1 MELRRE
7 RIAFPVGGKLLHI
20 SDVHFSKNT
29 THEHNQR
36 VTEDILHLCRSCEK
50 ADAICVTGDLVSRHY
65 TRSSLSD
72 GLHLLEC
79 LREIAPVFYSLGN
92 HEMDW
97 AQEERAEFIKAAQKC
112 GITVLDNASADL
124 CGIRFTGLSLP
135 QTVYKNPKGHYW
147 DLTPVTPELIERLV
161 GNKGD
166 LPTVLLAH
174 TPLGMPAYAAWG
186 AEAVLSGHVHG
197 GIVRVGNTG
206 LLSPERRFLPKFTK
220 GIYREPHCTM
230 NVSAGIGKF
239 RLNNPA
245 EIVFVELATHL

>member
-7 RIAFPVGGKLLHI
+7 KIAFPVEGKLLHI
-20 SDVHFSKNT
+20 SDVHFSKKT

-36 VTEDILHLCRSCEK
+36 VTEEILHICRSCGK
-50 ADAICVTGDLVSRHY
+50 ADAVCVTGDVISRKY
-65 TRSSLSD
+65 TDDSFTD
-72 GLHLLEC
+72 GLQLMET
-79 LREIAPVFYSLGN
+79 LRQLAPVLYSFGN

-97 AQEERAEFIKAAQKC
+97 GPDVRADYVRKLQAA
-112 GITVLDNASADL
+112 GITVLDNESAEL
-124 CGIRFTGLSLP
+124 GGIRFTGLTVP
-135 QTVYKNPKGHYW
+135 QTVFKNPGGHYW
-147 DLTPVTPELIERLV
+147 DLTPVTEPLIGRLV

-174 TPLGMPAYAAWG
+174 TPLGLSGYAAWG

-220 GIYREPHCTM
+220 GLYREGACTM

-245 EIVFVELATHL
+245 EVVCVELGKHL

>member
-7 RIAFPVGGKLLHI
+7 KIAFPVEGKLLHI
-20 SDVHFSKNT
+20 SDVHFSKQT

-36 VTEDILHLCRSCEK
+36 VTGDILEVCRSCEK

-65 TRSSLSD
+65 TLLSQFD
-72 GLHLLEC
+72 GLHLLER

-97 AQEERAEFIKAAQKC
+97 AQEERAKFIKAAQKC
-112 GITVLDNASADL
+112 GITVLDNESAEL
-124 CGIRFTGLSLP
+124 GGIRFTGLTVP
-135 QTVYKNPKGHYW
+135 QTVFKNPGGHYW
-147 DLTPVTPELIERLV
+147 DLTPVTEPLIGRLV

-174 TPLGMPAYAAWG
+174 TPLGLSGYAAWG

-220 GIYREPHCTM
+220 GLYREGACTM

-245 EIVFVELATHL
+245 EVVCVELGKHL